1 MSFQADVVSLL
12 GTLVGGN
19 VFWDMQPDD
28 FPPMASFILLS
39 TSGGQAGS
47 YVERK
52 LPDCRHARLQV
63 SVFAA
68 TPDEREN
75 LALQLE
81 KTIVED
87 SAFPAAEALGAYITG
102 VLPSHKMYSAI
113 QLFGIWYKP
122 L

>member
-1 MSFQADVVSLL
+1 MSFQAEMVSLL
-12 GTLVGGN
+12 GTLVDGN

-39 TSGGQAGS
+39 TSGGQAGA

-102 VLPSHKMYSAI
+102 VLPSHKLYSAI